1 MSAQA
6 TATDGKSWAL
16 SNPDAYTALDTR
28 SAVPVAISLAGA
40 GTRPGRR
47 SMFALCADI
56 ATVVHTSWL
65 RRDLLWIWPVLLL
78 AFLCAPH

>member
-16 SNPDAYTALDTR
+16 SNPDAYTAIYTR

-40 GTRPGRR
+40 GTRPGRHAILTR
-47 SMFALCADI
+47 CADI
-56 ATVVHTSWL
+56 ATVVHTSWI

-78 AFLCAPH
+78 VAVLSPR